1 MTEPKYVDCTVNV
14 ESLERTSY
22 KDDFRREATGVL
34 FDDELFRITLDRLA
48 DWVAQNELS
57 SRSDLE
63 LLGRYLYKLIFND
76 AVGEAFKT
84 SYEYFEAE
92 REKERT
98 QDRDM
103 RLRLKLVFERQAEI
117 LAAYPWEF
125 IFMPLLDKGFFLSG
139 EKTELILTR
148 FVGVADNNLDLRPDE
163 QPLRILVASAN
174 PSEASFDIAP
184 FRERLEGSI
193 GQLEQVELKWR
204 EQPRY
209 ESLIAEIESYKPHIF
224 HFVGH
229 GEAGRLALIR
239 PDDEIARDE
248 AETGRRRDAHW
259 VDFNTFSEM
268 FAEHKPRLV
277 FLHACKGAATVKTTL
292 NVFTSMARELAYSNI
307 PAVVGMQYEIA
318 DTDAAT
324 FAEVCY
330 RELAGGRPV
339 DEAVS
344 AGRRQLGRFSGP
356 GAWGD
361 RRFGTPL
368 VYLQASLPIIFNAG
382 VANGHETQPAS
393 VTTSETRLYRCPS
406 PPAPGERGC
415 TGQLASADN
424 FCQTCGF
431 RVTTCPK
438 GHVMAPGMICSH
450 CGFDGRE
457 AATVSPATAEPV
469 GSQSSFG

>member
-1 MTEPKYVDCTVNV
+1 
-14 ESLERTSY
+14 
-22 KDDFRREATGVL
+22 
-34 FDDELFRITLDRLA
+34 
-48 DWVAQNELS
+48 
-57 SRSDLE
+57 
-63 LLGRYLYKLIFND
+63 
-76 AVGEAFKT
+76 
-84 SYEYFEAE
+84 
-92 REKERT
+92 
-98 QDRDM
+98 M

-324 FAEVCY
+324 FARSANESS
-330 RELAGGRPV
+330 RAGGQSMRPCRLDGANWGGSRARALGETV
-339 DEAVS
+339 AS
-344 AGRRQLGRFSGP
+344 ARRWSTSRRAFRSSSMP
-356 GAWGD
+356 GWRTVTRPSP
-361 RRFGTPL
+361 RRLRPL
-368 VYLQASLPIIFNAG
+368 RLACIAAHPPRP
-382 VANGHETQPAS
+382 PAS
-393 VTTSETRLYRCPS
+393 GAALDSSHRRITSARS
-406 PPAPGERGC
+406 VDSG
-415 TGQLASADN
+415 
-424 FCQTCGF
+424 
-431 RVTTCPK
+431 
-438 GHVMAPGMICSH
+438 
-450 CGFDGRE
+450 
-457 AATVSPATAEPV
+457 
-469 GSQSSFG
+469 

>member
-14 ESLERTSY
+14 ESLEQTSY
-22 KDDFRREATGVL
+22 KDDFRREAKGVL
-34 FDDELFRITLDRLA
+34 FDDDLFRITLDRLA
-48 DWVAQNELS
+48 DWVAQNERS

-76 AVGEAFKT
+76 AVGDAFKT

-92 REKERT
+92 RERERT

-209 ESLIAEIESYKPHIF
+209 ENLIAEIESYKPHIF

-382 VANGHETQPAS
+382 VTNGHETQPAS
-393 VTTSETRLYRCPS
+393 VTTPQTHLYRCPS
-406 PPAPGERGC
+406 PSGC
-415 TGQLASADN
+415 TGQVAATDK
-424 FCQTCGF
+424 FCQKCGF
-431 RVTTCPK
+431 RVTTCPE
-438 GHVMAPGMICSH
+438 GHVMAPGMICSQ

-457 AATVSPATAEPV
+457 AAAVSPAPAEPV